1 MNIVLKSSSVWAREK
16 FAAIRKT
23 NPKVSSEF
31 FWNSLWT
38 EVENGGL
45 GHPLENSLSNGGS
58 FQKQEE
64 RVQVGSRG
72 KGSAEVRMVMK
83 TKI

>member
-1 MNIVLKSSSVWAREK
+1 M
-16 FAAIRKT
+16 
-23 NPKVSSEF
+23 
-31 FWNSLWT
+31 
-38 EVENGGL
+38 ENGGL